1 MLFDSVVFLFSFLP
15 VVLILYYLVPGR
27 LKEAVLLLASL
38 VFYAWGEPVGVLV
51 LICSVI
57 FNYICGL
64 DIAGKTKNRRRAR
77 LSLIINLAVNLGVLG
92 FFKYGRAVL
101 TGLGAVLPVDIPY
114 QGERLPIGMTF
125 YTFQILSYIIEVYR
139 GNVKAQKNIM
149 DFALYVTMFPKLL
162 IGPVV
167 RYPDIEKQLH
177 TRQLSVGKL
186 GEGMMYL
193 VLGLMKKTVLADTI
207 GVVYAKVISLE
218 TGQMSVLSAWLGC
231 AAYTFQIYFDFSG
244 YSDMAVGLGKMFGFQ
259 FEENFI
265 YPYVSKSVTEFWRR
279 WHISLGT
286 WFRDYVYIPLGGNR
300 VSKGKHVRNIM
311 VVWMLTGLWHGAA
324 WNFVMWGLYYGI
336 LLLIEKYALA
346 KILEKLPAVVSHIYC
361 LLLVMVGWVFFFSPT
376 LGGAV
381 DYLKLMA
388 GIGGNGVVDR
398 QGLYILLT
406 NGWMWI
412 MLVVGS
418 TPAVH
423 DFYERFIYSS
433 GLSKTKAIVN
443 CAVYAAMFI
452 LCIAYLVTESYN
464 PFLYFRF

>member
-231 AAYTFQIYFDFSG
+231 AAFALQIYYDFSG
-244 YSDMAVGLGKMFGFQ
+244 YSDMAVGLGKMLGFDLPK
-259 FEENFI
+259 NFDH
-265 YPYVSKSVTEFWRR
+265 PYIAGSTTEFWYR
-279 WHISLGT
+279 WHTSLRG
-286 WFRDYVYIPLGGNR
+286 WFREYVYYPLGGGETDEGR
-300 VSKGKHVRNIM
+300 QVRNILA
-311 VVWMLTGLWHGAA
+311 VWLLVGLYHGLS
-324 WNFVMWGLYYGI
+324 WNYIVWGLYCGI
-336 LLLIEKYALA
+336 LMAA
-346 KILEKLPAVVSHIYC
+346 EKLFLWRMLDGLPGFLGHIYSIV
-361 LLLVMVGWVFFFSPT
+361 LVLIGWGFFFSP
-376 LGGAV
+376 
-381 DYLKLMA
+381 
-388 GIGGNGVVDR
+388 GIGEALSYLGVMF
-398 QGLYILLT
+398 GA
-406 NGWMWI
+406 G
-412 MLVVGS
+412 
-418 TPAVH
+418 A
-423 DFYERFIYSS
+423 S
-433 GLSKTKAIVN
+433 GLVDDQGMYLLVTNLSWFIIMVMGLMPFIHKGFDSIADQGDKGWAVVN
-443 CAVYAAMFI
+443 AAVYALLFAVCFV
-452 LCIAYLVTESYN
+452 YLTTGPHG
-464 PFLYFRF
+464 PFLYLAF